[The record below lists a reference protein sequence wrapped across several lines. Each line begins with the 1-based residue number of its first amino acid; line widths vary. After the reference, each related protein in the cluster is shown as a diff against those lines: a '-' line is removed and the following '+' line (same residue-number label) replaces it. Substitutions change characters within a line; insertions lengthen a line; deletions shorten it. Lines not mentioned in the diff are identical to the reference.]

1 MDKKVDY
8 KRVMAL
14 GSWLDRYINPDLSPW
29 DIEDLVDD
37 ALKLLNIDHVRNY
50 VDPLVNAMI
59 DFMTEH
65 GLRHDYKKHETRWNK
80 TVQRFAETLRE
91 GGTLEDYSADSQD
104 QLVFDIKMSIIY
116 FQGILDDIG
125 ELQKHKDTP
134 WENIL
139 LTSARSY
146 VHKKG
151 DEPFLLEEYNN
162 IREKLVM
169 KSRKLAA
176 VHKMVYHDTNIKAEW
191 VRFPA
196 MLCRIYIDFLREGG
210 RDYCGVCKNCGKF
223 ILAERKGQRQFCDGK
238 CRIAYKR
245 KKDKMAEN
253 GNQS

>member
-8 KRVMAL
+8 KRVMDL
-14 GSWLDRYINPDLSPW
+14 GSWLDRYINPDLSAW

-37 ALKLLNIDHVRNY
+37 ALKLLNIDHVRSY
-50 VDPLVNAMI
+50 DDPLVNAMI
-59 DFMTEH
+59 DLMKEH
-65 GLRHDYKKHETRWNK
+65 DLRHDYKKHEATWLND
-80 TVQRFAETLRE
+80 TVQRFTEALRE
-91 GGTLEDYSADSQD
+91 GGTLADYSADSQD
-104 QLVFDIKMSIIY
+104 QLVFDIQMSIIY

-134 WENIL
+134 WENLL

-146 VHKKG
+146 PHKKSK
-151 DEPFLLEEYNN
+151 EPFLLEEYNN
-162 IREKLVM
+162 IRERLVI
-169 KSRKLAA
+169 KNRKLAV

-196 MLCRIYIDFLREGG
+196 MVSRIFINFLREGG

-223 ILAERKGQRQFCDGK
+223 ILAERKGQRQFCDGR

-245 KKDKMAEN
+245 MRDKMAHN
-253 GNQS
+253 GN